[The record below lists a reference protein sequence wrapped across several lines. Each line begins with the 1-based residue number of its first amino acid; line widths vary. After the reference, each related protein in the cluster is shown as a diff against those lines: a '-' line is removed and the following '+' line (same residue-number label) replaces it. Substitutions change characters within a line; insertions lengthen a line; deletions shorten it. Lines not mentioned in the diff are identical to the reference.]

1 MKQLS
6 ANRTGQFHLSNK
18 VSLKK
23 SLNSYSQA
31 KKKVN
36 LFSYKEK
43 HWGKVLR
50 ENCILCLKSAIL
62 IKMIILVLEIV
73 LAWLKKEITL
83 NVVISGEQESTG
95 IEKALVSLQRS
106 FFNIEQSIT
115 SVSEEYT

>member
-23 SLNSYSQA
+23 KSSNSYNQA
-31 KKKVN
+31 KKVN

-73 LAWLKKEITL
+73 LAWLKKEIIL
-83 NVVISGEQESTG
+83 NVVISGE
-95 IEKALVSLQRS
+95 SL
-106 FFNIEQSIT
+106 
-115 SVSEEYT
+115 